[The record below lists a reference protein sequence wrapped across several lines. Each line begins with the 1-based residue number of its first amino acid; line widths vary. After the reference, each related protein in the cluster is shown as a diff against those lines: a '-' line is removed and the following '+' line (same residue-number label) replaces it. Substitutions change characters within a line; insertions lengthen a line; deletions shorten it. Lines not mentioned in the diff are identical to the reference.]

1 MVNIFILCTE
11 VIIEHVFVG
20 FIQDMAVFVKK
31 SPHHATLNI
40 APCAERA
47 DGIEKPAQ

>member
-31 SPHHATLNI
+31 SNKI
-40 APCAERA
+40 
-47 DGIEKPAQ
+47 